1 MTWHK
6 NTGLAPVFYPKHPE
20 QKCPVH
26 LFTENEAESAR
37 VRVRL
42 RNGREPDGSWPVAGR
57 PNPTRWS
64 LTGHDFDITE
74 WTRA

>member
-37 VRVRL
+37 EVII
-42 RNGREPDGSWPVAGR
+42 STVA
-57 PNPTRWS
+57 
-64 LTGHDFDITE
+64 
-74 WTRA
+74 